1 MRNPAE
7 SFMNQRHP
15 ARIRAAL
22 LTAMWTMTTAA
33 TVFAQDDSAPHSAE
47 VANPMGIHTWF
58 VIVIVG
64 AFLAWSISY
73 SLQMQKEAL
82 RKRSSREGLLLLK
95 NQYLDQLADLE
106 SRRQAGKISE
116 QRYKRE
122 YNNGRLRLAKVLEK
136 IEETRDAQS

>member
-1 MRNPAE
+1 MKNRN
-7 SFMNQRHP
+7 SL
-15 ARIRAAL
+15 RIQAAP
-22 LTAMWTMTTAA
+22 LTALGILSAAA
-33 TVFAQDDSAPHSAE
+33 TAFAQDENAPHSAE

-58 VIVIVG
+58 VIVVVG

-82 RKRSSREGLLLLK
+82 KKRSSREGLLNLK
-95 NQYLDQLADLE
+95 NQYLDQLANLE
-106 SRRQAGKISE
+106 SRKQEGTISE

-136 IEETRDAQS
+136 IEASRDNRA